1 MVAWST
7 ATGKQPVVVS
17 ASTRLQPNPACGPRD
32 AEIAWSKPITLR
44 REAHDRQPPTE
55 DIPPGFYSG
64 VVKWFNPAKGF
75 GFIQPEDG
83 GQDVF
88 VHIAAVE
95 RSGLAGLNEGDQ
107 VQFVLEEDRRSGKTS
122 AGQLRIT
129 GHSDVSRPP
138 RSPRQFDSP
147 GGGSIDHGNGETG
160 TGVVKWFNTTKG
172 FGFIQPDNGGG
183 DVFVHISA
191 VERAGLRGLDEGQ
204 KVGYELEQNKVSKIN
219 IQVSP
224 TKGH

>member
-1 MVAWST
+1 MA
-7 ATGKQPVVVS
+7 
-17 ASTRLQPNPACGPRD
+17 N
-32 AEIAWSKPITLR
+32 
-44 REAHDRQPPTE
+44 
-55 DIPPGFYSG
+55 G

-95 RSGLAGLNEGDQ
+95 RSGLSGLNEGDQ
-107 VQFVLEEDRRSGKTS
+107 VAYELEEDRRSGKTS
-122 AGQLRIT
+122 AGQLRVT
-129 GHSDVSRPP
+129 GHGPAPAGGGRGAPRPSRG
-138 RSPRQFDSP
+138 FDSP
-147 GGGSIDHGNGETG
+147 RGGGGGGFSSGTGESG

-191 VERAGLRGLDEGQ
+191 VERAGLRGLNEGQ
-204 KVGYELEQNKVSKIN
+204 QVGYELEQDRRSGKTSAGNLRIL
-219 IQVSP
+219 
-224 TKGH
+224 

>member
-1 MVAWST
+1 MA
-7 ATGKQPVVVS
+7 
-17 ASTRLQPNPACGPRD
+17 N
-32 AEIAWSKPITLR
+32 
-44 REAHDRQPPTE
+44 
-55 DIPPGFYSG
+55 G

-107 VQFVLEEDRRSGKTS
+107 VNYELEEDRRSGKTS
-122 AGQLRIT
+122 AGQLRVT
-129 GHSDVSRPP
+129 GHGAVPAGGGAGGGARGGAGARPP
-138 RSPRQFDSP
+138 RSFDGPR
-147 GGGSIDHGNGETG
+147 GGGGGGGGFSGGTGESG

-191 VERAGLRGLDEGQ
+191 VERAGLRGLNEGQ
-204 KVGYELEQNKVSKIN
+204 QVGYELEQDRRSGKTSAGNLRIL
-219 IQVSP
+219 
-224 TKGH
+224 

>member
-1 MVAWST
+1 MA
-7 ATGKQPVVVS
+7 
-17 ASTRLQPNPACGPRD
+17 N
-32 AEIAWSKPITLR
+32 
-44 REAHDRQPPTE
+44 
-55 DIPPGFYSG
+55 G

-107 VQFVLEEDRRSGKTS
+107 VNYELEEDRRSGKTS
-122 AGQLRIT
+122 AGNLRVT
-129 GHSDVSRPP
+129 GQGAAPAGGARGGPGGARPP
-138 RSPRQFDSP
+138 RSFDAPR
-147 GGGSIDHGNGETG
+147 GGGYDAPRGGGYGGGGGGGGGEAG

-183 DVFVHISA
+183 DIFVHISA
-191 VERAGLRGLDEGQ
+191 VERAGLRGLNEGQ
-204 KVGYELEQNKVSKIN
+204 QVGYELEQDRRSGKTSAGNLRIL
-219 IQVSP
+219 
-224 TKGH
+224 

>member
-1 MVAWST
+1 MA
-7 ATGKQPVVVS
+7 
-17 ASTRLQPNPACGPRD
+17 N
-32 AEIAWSKPITLR
+32 
-44 REAHDRQPPTE
+44 
-55 DIPPGFYSG
+55 G

-107 VQFVLEEDRRSGKTS
+107 VNYELEEDRRSGKTS
-122 AGQLRIT
+122 AGQLRVT
-129 GHSDVSRPP
+129 GHGAVPAGGGGGARGGARPP
-138 RSPRQFDSP
+138 RSFDGPR
-147 GGGSIDHGNGETG
+147 GGGGGGFSGGTGEAG

-191 VERAGLRGLDEGQ
+191 VERAGLRGLNEGQ
-204 KVGYELEQNKVSKIN
+204 QVGYELEQDRRSGKTSAGNLRIL
-219 IQVSP
+219 
-224 TKGH
+224 

>member
-1 MVAWST
+1 MA
-7 ATGKQPVVVS
+7 
-17 ASTRLQPNPACGPRD
+17 N
-32 AEIAWSKPITLR
+32 
-44 REAHDRQPPTE
+44 
-55 DIPPGFYSG
+55 G

-107 VQFVLEEDRRSGKTS
+107 VNYELEEDRRSGKTS
-122 AGQLRIT
+122 AGQLRVT
-129 GHSDVSRPP
+129 GHGAVPAGGGAGGARAGARPP
-138 RSPRQFDSP
+138 RSFDGPR
-147 GGGSIDHGNGETG
+147 GGGGGGGFSGGTGESG

-191 VERAGLRGLDEGQ
+191 VERAGLRGLNEGQ
-204 KVGYELEQNKVSKIN
+204 QVGYELEQDRRSGKTSAGNLRIL
-219 IQVSP
+219 
-224 TKGH
+224 

>member
-1 MVAWST
+1 MA
-7 ATGKQPVVVS
+7 
-17 ASTRLQPNPACGPRD
+17 N
-32 AEIAWSKPITLR
+32 
-44 REAHDRQPPTE
+44 
-55 DIPPGFYSG
+55 G

-107 VQFVLEEDRRSGKTS
+107 VNYELEEDRRSGKTS
-122 AGQLRIT
+122 AGNLRVT
-129 GHSDVSRPP
+129 GQGAVPTGAGGGARGGARPP
-138 RSPRQFDSP
+138 RSFDGPR
-147 GGGSIDHGNGETG
+147 GGGGGGGGFSGGSGEAG

-191 VERAGLRGLDEGQ
+191 VERAGLRGLNEGQ
-204 KVGYELEQNKVSKIN
+204 QVGYELEQDRRSGKTSAGNLRIL
-219 IQVSP
+219 
-224 TKGH
+224 

>member
-1 MVAWST
+1 MA
-7 ATGKQPVVVS
+7 
-17 ASTRLQPNPACGPRD
+17 N
-32 AEIAWSKPITLR
+32 
-44 REAHDRQPPTE
+44 
-55 DIPPGFYSG
+55 G

-95 RSGLAGLNEGDQ
+95 RSGLSGLNEGDQ
-107 VQFVLEEDRRSGKTS
+107 VAYELEEDRRSGKTS
-122 AGQLRIT
+122 AGQLRVT
-129 GHSDVSRPP
+129 GHGAVPAGGGGGRGGPRPP
-138 RSPRQFDSP
+138 RSFDSP
-147 GGGSIDHGNGETG
+147 RGGGGNFSSGTGETG

-191 VERAGLRGLDEGQ
+191 VERAGLRGLNEGQ
-204 KVGYELEQNKVSKIN
+204 QVGYELEQDRRSGKTSAGNLRIL
-219 IQVSP
+219 
-224 TKGH
+224 

>member
-1 MVAWST
+1 MA
-7 ATGKQPVVVS
+7 
-17 ASTRLQPNPACGPRD
+17 N
-32 AEIAWSKPITLR
+32 
-44 REAHDRQPPTE
+44 
-55 DIPPGFYSG
+55 G

-95 RSGLAGLNEGDQ
+95 RSGLSGLNEGDQ
-107 VQFVLEEDRRSGKTS
+107 VAYELEEDRRSGKTS
-122 AGQLRIT
+122 AGQLRVT
-129 GHSDVSRPP
+129 GHGAVPAGGGGARSPRPP
-138 RSPRQFDSP
+138 RSFDGPR
-147 GGGSIDHGNGETG
+147 GGGGGFSGGTGESG

-191 VERAGLRGLDEGQ
+191 VERAGMRTLDKDQ
-204 KVGYELEQNKVSKIN
+204 RVTYELETDRRGKTSAVNLQAA
-219 IQVSP
+219 
-224 TKGH
+224 

>member
-1 MVAWST
+1 MA
-7 ATGKQPVVVS
+7 
-17 ASTRLQPNPACGPRD
+17 N
-32 AEIAWSKPITLR
+32 
-44 REAHDRQPPTE
+44 
-55 DIPPGFYSG
+55 G

-95 RSGLAGLNEGDQ
+95 RSGLSGLNEGDQ
-107 VQFVLEEDRRSGKTS
+107 VAYELEEDRRSGKTS
-122 AGQLRIT
+122 AGQLRVT
-129 GHSDVSRPP
+129 GHGAAPAGGAGRGGPRAP
-138 RSPRQFDSP
+138 RSFDGPR
-147 GGGSIDHGNGETG
+147 GGGGGGGFSSGTGESG

-191 VERAGLRGLDEGQ
+191 VERAGLRGLNEGQ
-204 KVGYELEQNKVSKIN
+204 QVGYELEQDRRSGKTSAGNLRIL
-219 IQVSP
+219 
-224 TKGH
+224 

>member
-1 MVAWST
+1 MA
-7 ATGKQPVVVS
+7 
-17 ASTRLQPNPACGPRD
+17 N
-32 AEIAWSKPITLR
+32 
-44 REAHDRQPPTE
+44 
-55 DIPPGFYSG
+55 G

-107 VQFVLEEDRRSGKTS
+107 VAYELEEDRRSGKTS
-122 AGQLRIT
+122 AGQLRVT
-129 GHSDVSRPP
+129 GHGAVPAGGGAGRAPRPP
-138 RSPRQFDSP
+138 RSFDGPR
-147 GGGSIDHGNGETG
+147 GGGGGGGFSSGAGEPG

-191 VERAGLRGLDEGQ
+191 VERAGLRGLNEGQ
-204 KVGYELEQNKVSKIN
+204 QVGYELEQDRRSGKTSAGNLRIL
-219 IQVSP
+219 
-224 TKGH
+224 

>member
-1 MVAWST
+1 MA
-7 ATGKQPVVVS
+7 
-17 ASTRLQPNPACGPRD
+17 N
-32 AEIAWSKPITLR
+32 
-44 REAHDRQPPTE
+44 
-55 DIPPGFYSG
+55 G

-107 VQFVLEEDRRSGKTS
+107 VNYELEEDRRSGKTS
-122 AGQLRIT
+122 AGNLRVT
-129 GHSDVSRPP
+129 GQGAVPAGGGRGGPGGARPP
-138 RSPRQFDSP
+138 RSFDGPRGGGG
-147 GGGSIDHGNGETG
+147 GGGSFSAGTGESG

-183 DVFVHISA
+183 DIFVHISA
-191 VERAGLRGLDEGQ
+191 VERAGLRGLNEGQ
-204 KVGYELEQNKVSKIN
+204 QVGYELEQDRRSGKTSAGNLRIL
-219 IQVSP
+219 
-224 TKGH
+224 

>member
-1 MVAWST
+1 MA
-7 ATGKQPVVVS
+7 
-17 ASTRLQPNPACGPRD
+17 N
-32 AEIAWSKPITLR
+32 
-44 REAHDRQPPTE
+44 
-55 DIPPGFYSG
+55 G

-107 VQFVLEEDRRSGKTS
+107 VNYELEEDRRSGKTS
-122 AGQLRIT
+122 AGQLRVT
-129 GHSDVSRPP
+129 GHGAVPAGGGGGARGGARPP
-138 RSPRQFDSP
+138 RSFDGPR
-147 GGGSIDHGNGETG
+147 GGGGGGGFSSGTGEQG

-191 VERAGLRGLDEGQ
+191 VERAGLRGLNEGQ
-204 KVGYELEQNKVSKIN
+204 QVGYELEQDRRSGKTSAGNLRIL
-219 IQVSP
+219 
-224 TKGH
+224 